1 MIPPKSSN
9 LSIQTEGVAGPLAF
23 LILGILSL
31 LWGSSFIL
39 MKRILPVFPPLE
51 LATLRIGMAGL
62 AMVPLWLWHMKRE
75 HWRLL
80 PWFAVV
86 GLVGNGIPALLFAT
100 AQTGIESGA
109 AGVLNAL
116 TPMFTLVVGW
126 AFFGR
131 KTQRS
136 QFLGLVL
143 GLVGAV
149 LLIFSQHRIQS
160 ASNPN
165 LALLLVLAT
174 FFYGISVNTVGH
186 RLRGITPWLTAS
198 LPLVIASVP
207 AWLVL
212 WRLGDLSTP
221 MQKEGAWNALCLLLF
236 LSLVNSAFSLVAFNY
251 LIQIAGPIFA
261 STTTYLMP
269 VVALLWACW
278 DGETLSIFHLTGLLA
293 IVGGITLVN
302 KRR

>member
-1 MIPPKSSN
+1 MAEAETKTSKNSEA
-9 LSIQTEGVAGPLAF
+9 SAGPLAF

-39 MKRILPVFPPLE
+39 MKRILPVFPPME

-62 AMVPLWLWHMKRE
+62 AMVPLWLWHMRSE
-75 HWRLL
+75 HWRRL

-100 AQTGIESGA
+100 AQTGIDSGA

-126 AFFGR
+126 AFFGGNA
-131 KTQRS
+131 QRS
-136 QFLGLVL
+136 QVLGLVL

-149 LLIFSQHRIQS
+149 LLILSQHRIQS

-186 RLRGITPWLTAS
+186 RLRGISPWLTAS

-207 AWLVL
+207 AWITL
-212 WRLGDLSTP
+212 WWLGDLKTP
-221 MQKEGAWNALCLLLF
+221 MQQEGAWTALYLLFF

-251 LIQIAGPIFA
+251 LIHIAGPLFA

-269 VVALLWACW
+269 VVALLWAYW
-278 DGETLSIFHLTGLLA
+278 DGETLSLYHLTGLMA
-293 IVGGITLVN
+293 IVGGITMIN
-302 KRR
+302 QRR

>member
-1 MIPPKSSN
+1 M
-9 LSIQTEGVAGPLAF
+9 
-23 LILGILSL
+23 
-31 LWGSSFIL
+31 
-39 MKRILPVFPPLE
+39 E

-62 AMVPLWLWHMKRE
+62 AMVPLWLWHMRSE
-75 HWRLL
+75 HWRRL

-100 AQTGIESGA
+100 AQTGIDSGA

-126 AFFGR
+126 AFFGGNA
-131 KTQRS
+131 QRS
-136 QFLGLVL
+136 QVLGLVL

-149 LLIFSQHRIQS
+149 LLILSQHRIQS

-186 RLRGITPWLTAS
+186 RLRGISPWLTAS

-207 AWLVL
+207 AWITL
-212 WRLGDLSTP
+212 WWLGDLKTP
-221 MQKEGAWNALCLLLF
+221 MQQEGAWTALYLLFF

-251 LIQIAGPIFA
+251 LIHIAGPLFA

-269 VVALLWACW
+269 VVALLWAYW
-278 DGETLSIFHLTGLLA
+278 DGETLSLYHLTGLMA
-293 IVGGITLVN
+293 IVGGITMIN
-302 KRR
+302 QRR

>member
-1 MIPPKSSN
+1 MSLPKTPHPNHS
-9 LSIQTEGVAGPLAF
+9 EVAAGPLAF

-62 AMVPLWLWHMKRE
+62 AMIPLWLWHMKRE

-100 AQTGIESGA
+100 AQTGIDSGA

-126 AFFGR
+126 AFFG
-131 KTQRS
+131 KSTQKS
-136 QFLGLVL
+136 QLLGLCL

-149 LLIFSQHRIQS
+149 LLILSQHRIQS

-186 RLRGITPWLTAS
+186 RLKGITPWLTAS
-198 LPLVIASVP
+198 LPLVIASIP
-207 AWLVL
+207 ALLAL
-212 WRLGDLSTP
+212 WWWGDPVTP
-221 MQKEGAWNALCLLLF
+221 MQQEGAWNALYLLFF

-251 LIQIAGPIFA
+251 LIQLAGPLFA

-269 VVALLWACW
+269 VVALLWAYW
-278 DGETLSIFHLTGLLA
+278 DGETLNAYHLTGLLA

>member
-1 MIPPKSSN
+1 MAEAETKTSKNSEA
-9 LSIQTEGVAGPLAF
+9 SAGPLAF

-39 MKRILPVFPPLE
+39 MKRILPVFPPME

-62 AMVPLWLWHMKRE
+62 AMVPLWLWHMRSE
-75 HWRLL
+75 HWRRL

-100 AQTGIESGA
+100 AQTGIDSGA

-126 AFFGR
+126 AFFGGNA
-131 KTQRS
+131 QRS
-136 QFLGLVL
+136 QVLGLGL

-149 LLIFSQHRIQS
+149 LLILSQHRIQS

-186 RLRGITPWLTAS
+186 RLRGISPWLTAS

-207 AWLVL
+207 AWITL
-212 WRLGDLSTP
+212 WWLGDLKTP
-221 MQKEGAWNALCLLLF
+221 MQQEGAWTALYLLFF

-251 LIQIAGPIFA
+251 LIHIAGPLFA

-269 VVALLWACW
+269 VVALLWAYW
-278 DGETLSIFHLTGLLA
+278 DGETLSLYHLTGLMA
-293 IVGGITLVN
+293 IVGGITMIN
-302 KRR
+302 QRR